1 MTTKI
6 SGNRLKAEFK
16 EITSNKQ
23 LELQIDE
30 NNDKIWYISFTG
42 AEKTLYENEKFKLKF
57 ELNEYYVSSYIY
69 NHNNNIL

>member
-42 AEKTLYENEKFKLKF
+42 A
-57 ELNEYYVSSYIY
+57 
-69 NHNNNIL
+69 